1 MERPMAQ
8 LIVRNLSDDLVLA
21 LKRRAARSNRSA
33 EEEHREILRAALQG
47 TRRKSFA
54 QLLAAMPNVG
64 TDGDFARSQQD
75 SRAPDFD

>member
-1 MERPMAQ
+1 MAQ
-8 LIVRNLSDDLVLA
+8 LIVRNLSDELVLS
-21 LKRRAARSNRSA
+21 LKRRAARANRSA

-64 TDGDFARSQQD
+64 EDEDFSRSQMD
-75 SRAPDFD
+75 SREPGFD